1 MIRLPPRATRTDT
14 LFPYTTLFRSAGFV
28 GLRQRLARGRGG
40 FGQFGGLGGGG
51 VAAVLQF
58 LHTELDLR
66 ALRRERVEAVLALQ
80 SLGRGGAVAA
90 RDDAVPAAHHALG
103 GEDRKSVVEGT
114 RVYVRVDIGGSRTI
128 TKKKT

>member
-90 RDDAVPAAHHALG
+90 RDEEIG
-103 GEDRKSVVEGT
+103 REQCRE
-114 RVYVRVDIGGSRTI
+114 RVCQYV
-128 TKKKT
+128 